1 MAYCSMGRLALM
13 GGSVMR
19 MEEKPSLTRGLC
31 NGWAQFLDLTTLRSL
46 EDLQE
51 WVDGLG
57 KDLETVG
64 LFCFYSCLRLCGTA
78 QSLLF
83 LLLGCHCGTS

>member
-1 MAYCSMGRLALM
+1 MGRLALM
-13 GGSVMR
+13 GGSVMK
-19 MEEKPSLTRGLC
+19 KPSLTRGLC

-57 KDLETVG
+57 KD
-64 LFCFYSCLRLCGTA
+64 
-78 QSLLF
+78 
-83 LLLGCHCGTS
+83 